1 MTPADL
7 AALHARCFTLPR
19 PWSADE
25 FAALLAQ
32 DSTILATR
40 PQGFALIRVVL
51 DEAELLTIAVD
62 PDHRRTGLG
71 RDLLSVAENAAKG
84 RGARRCFLDVG
95 ADNAAAIALYRSAGY
110 AESGRRRGYYRLPGQ
125 PPIDALVLSRQ
136 LGGG

>member
-51 DEAELLTIAVD
+51 DEAELLTIAVG
-62 PDHRRTGLG
+62 PEHRRTGLG
-71 RDLLSVAENAAKG
+71 RDLLSVAENAAMG
-84 RGARRCFLDVG
+84 RGARRCFLEVG

-125 PPIDALVLSRQ
+125 PAVDALVLSRQ

>member
-51 DEAELLTIAVD
+51 DEAELLTIAVG
-62 PDHRRTGLG
+62 PEHRRTGLG
-71 RDLLSVAENAAKG
+71 RDLLSVAENAAMG
-84 RGARRCFLDVG
+84 RGVKMCFLEVG
-95 ADNAAAIALYRSAGY
+95 ADNA

-125 PPIDALVLSRQ
+125 PPVDALVLSRQ